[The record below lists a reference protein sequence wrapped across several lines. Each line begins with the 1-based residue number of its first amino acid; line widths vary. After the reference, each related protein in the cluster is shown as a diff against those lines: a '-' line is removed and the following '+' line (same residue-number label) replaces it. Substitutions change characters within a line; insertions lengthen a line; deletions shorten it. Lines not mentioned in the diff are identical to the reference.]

1 MPASGT
7 DPAEPF
13 VSERIDR
20 LAAERPDGEAIL
32 FVDGPEW
39 TWAELRRRVRDHA
52 AGLAA
57 LGVTPGEFVLS
68 WMPNGPLAVLNLLAL
83 NYLGAVYVPI
93 NTAYRGQVLA
103 HVLKNSGAKVMI
115 AHGELVGRL
124 ADVERAAV
132 ERVVVV
138 GDERPDIPGLSLID
152 QSALAGD
159 GAGLPPQGYAAKP
172 WDTQMVIYTSGT
184 TGPSKGV
191 LSSYRHARTGAIEFR
206 NIGPTDRH
214 LSAMPMFHVGGAY
227 ALLWALYHAAP
238 AILAESFR
246 TQDFWPIVHRY
257 RVTTTGLLGSMVDFL
272 NGQPPGPDD
281 RSHTLKSVIVAPFTS
296 GAIAFGNRFGVPL
309 YTEFNMS
316 ELSVPLW
323 AGPDPEVVGTCGL
336 PRPGVELRLVD
347 TQDEPVPEGATG
359 ELVLRMDQPWTV
371 SHGYHNDPA
380 ATAAT
385 WRNGWF
391 HTGDLFRRGEGG
403 HYIFVDR
410 VKDSLRRRGENV
422 SSFEVESALLQ
433 HPQVREAAVVGVPAE
448 GGAEDEVM
456 AVLVADGTLDPAEL
470 TRFLEPRLAHFMIP
484 RYVRQVDGF
493 PRTPTQKI
501 EKHRLRA
508 EGVTADAWDRE
519 AAGVAI
525 RRAKLERRG

>member
-1 MPASGT
+1 MPS
-7 DPAEPF
+7 AEPY
-13 VSERIDR
+13 VAERIDA
-20 LAAERPDGEAIL
+20 LAAERPDDEAVL

-39 TWAELRRRVRDHA
+39 TWRELRRRVRDHA

-57 LGVTPGEFVLS
+57 LGVSPGEFVLS

-103 HVLKNSGAKVMI
+103 HVLKNSGGVLMI

-124 ADVERAAV
+124 ADVDRAGLG
-132 ERVVVV
+132 RVVVV
-138 GDERPDIPGLSLID
+138 GDERPDLPGVKLLD
-152 QSALAGD
+152 QTSLAGD
-159 GAGLPPQGYAAKP
+159 GDALPPTGHPANP
-172 WDTQMVIYTSGT
+172 WDTHMVIYTSGT

-191 LSSYRHARTGAIEFR
+191 LSSYRHSRTGAIEFR
-206 NIGPTDRH
+206 NIGPGDRH

-227 ALLWALYHAAP
+227 ALLWALYHGAP
-238 AILAESFR
+238 AILVESFR
-246 TQDFWPIVHRY
+246 TQDFWPIVRRY
-257 RVTTTGLLGSMVDFL
+257 NVTTTGLLGSIVDFL
-272 NGQPPGPDD
+272 NAQPPGPGD
-281 RSHTLKSVIVAPFTS
+281 RDHTLKSVVVAPFTS
-296 GAIAFGNRFGVPL
+296 AAIAFGQRFGVPL

-316 ELSVPLW
+316 ELSVPLFV
-323 AGPDPEVVGTCGL
+323 GPDPHVVGTCGL
-336 PRPGVELRLVD
+336 PRDGVELRLVD
-347 TQDEPVPEGATG
+347 AHDEPVAEGAAG
-359 ELVLRMDQPWTV
+359 ELVVRMDQPWTI

-433 HPQVREAAVVGVPAE
+433 HPAVREAAVVGAPAE

-456 AVLVADGTLDPAEL
+456 AVLVTDGSLDPAEL
-470 TRFLEPRLAHFMIP
+470 MDFLEPRLAHFMIP
-484 RYVRQVDGF
+484 RYVRQLPDL

-501 EKHRLRA
+501 EKHKLRA

-519 AAGVAI
+519 AAGRSV
-525 RRAKLERRG
+525 RRDRLERRG